1 MIQSLDIK
9 MKNNIIIILPVTIT
23 IIIIKITINLKKNLK
38 KQWMRET
45 IRLNQLKKILTTNL
59 MQLKIIS
66 NFNNNKIKTFR
77 ISNLKILI

>member
-1 MIQSLDIK
+1 